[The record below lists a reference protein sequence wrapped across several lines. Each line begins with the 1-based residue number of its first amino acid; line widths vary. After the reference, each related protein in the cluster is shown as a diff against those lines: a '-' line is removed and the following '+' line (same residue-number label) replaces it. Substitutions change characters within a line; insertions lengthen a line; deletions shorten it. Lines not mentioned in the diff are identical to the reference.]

1 MTNIHV
7 GDRLCTHII
16 LGLSFL
22 GAGVGNTCGAIINGF
37 LSDRLLMRARAKR
50 GGKPLAEDRLTANL
64 WSCGFV
70 FMPFGLLLF
79 GWGIERRLS
88 YWTGIVG
95 FGVHNFGMNQI
106 MTATSA
112 YLVDAVPGEGAS
124 ITAAANLVRMVVA
137 CVLTLVVNPL
147 VSAIGPGYTMVIL
160 AVLAFASMALLAI
173 VKFYG
178 PRIRRHYGLMQPSE
192 L

>member
-1 MTNIHV
+1 MFINKICH
-7 GDRLCTHII
+7 

-95 FGVHNFGMNQI
+95 FGIHNFGMNQV

-160 AVLAFASMALLAI
+160 AVLTFASMGLLAI
-173 VKFYG
+173 VKYYG
-178 PRIRRHYGLMQPSE
+178 PNIRRHYGLMQPSE

>member
-1 MTNIHV
+1 MN
-7 GDRLCTHII
+7 LPPF

-50 GGKPLAEDRLTANL
+50 GGKPLAEDRLTVNL

-95 FGVHNFGMNQI
+95 FGVHNFGMNQV

-160 AVLAFASMALLAI
+160 AVLTFASMALLAI

>member
-1 MTNIHV
+1 
-7 GDRLCTHII
+7 
-16 LGLSFL
+16 
-22 GAGVGNTCGAIINGF
+22 
-37 LSDRLLMRARAKR
+37 
-50 GGKPLAEDRLTANL
+50 
-64 WSCGFV
+64 
-70 FMPFGLLLF
+70 
-79 GWGIERRLS
+79 
-88 YWTGIVG
+88 
-95 FGVHNFGMNQI
+95 MNQV

-147 VSAIGPGYTMVIL
+147 VTAIGPGYTMVIL
-160 AVLAFASMALLAI
+160 AVLTLLSMALVAI

-178 PRIRRHYGLMQPSE
+178 PRIRKHYGLMLPSE